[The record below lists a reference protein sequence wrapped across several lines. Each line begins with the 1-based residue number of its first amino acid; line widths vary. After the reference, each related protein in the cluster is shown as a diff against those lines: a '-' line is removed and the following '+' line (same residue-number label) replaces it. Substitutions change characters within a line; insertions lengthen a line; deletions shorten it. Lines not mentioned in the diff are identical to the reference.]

1 MRIALAEPSHVN
13 RTIITRLLQGGGHEV
28 RSFEDGPEA
37 LRTLAADAQLD
48 AVITG
53 SELKTMSGLEFVWQA
68 RLLSGPRRFLY
79 ILFMSSLTDEEAVTE
94 ALDAGADDFIA
105 KPPSPRE
112 LYARLRSAERI
123 ARLQGEL
130 IDLAFTDPLTGLLK
144 SARLLRGYGTYVCK
158 LLSTHQRDV
167 DRSRLSKGDQ

>member
-28 RSFEDGPEA
+28 HSFDDGPEA

-79 ILFMSSLTDEEAVTE
+79 ILFMSSLADLV
-94 ALDAGADDFIA
+94 GAQ
-105 KPPSPRE
+105 PPSGCAIGTALRTRAAIRGPR
-112 LYARLRSAERI
+112 
-123 ARLQGEL
+123 
-130 IDLAFTDPLTGLLK
+130 
-144 SARLLRGYGTYVCK
+144 YG
-158 LLSTHQRDV
+158 
-167 DRSRLSKGDQ
+167 